1 MRLVLCDDNKIL
13 CDALGVVLGRRG
25 HRVVATANT
34 TAAGIAAVA
43 SYRPDVCLLD
53 LRFPDP
59 PDGLEAA
66 RLIRERYPRTA
77 VLILSGFVDR
87 EVRAQAARIGVAG
100 FLRKDQN
107 VDHVADALDVIAS
120 GGEIFDSVL
129 SSRERARDRGPGGGP
144 PVLTPREQEVLCRM
158 AVGRS
163 TAQMAEE
170 MNIEVSTLRTY
181 VKNVLTKLGAHSRL
195 QAVAVATR
203 EGLLGDGTSPT

>member
-1 MRLVLCDDNKIL
+1 MRLVICDDNKIL
-13 CDALGVVLGRRG
+13 CDALGVALGRRG
-25 HRVVATANT
+25 HWVVATANT

-43 SYRPDVCLLD
+43 SYHPGACLLD

-66 RLIRERYPRTA
+66 RVIRQRYPRTA
-77 VLILSGFVDR
+77 VLILSGFVDHA
-87 EVRAQAARIGVAG
+87 VRAQAVRIGVAG

-107 VDHVADALDVIAS
+107 VDHVADALDVIAA

-129 SSRERARDRGPGGGP
+129 SARERACGQSRGLLPE
-144 PVLTPREQEVLCRM
+144 LTPREREVLSRM
-158 AVGRS
+158 AAGQS
-163 TAQMAEE
+163 TAQMAWE
-170 MNIEVSTLRTY
+170 MNVEISTIRTY

-203 EGLLGDGTSPT
+203 DHLLGDGVSPI